1 MYFSKMTCFCIL
13 CQADAENVYMC
24 CMKRYAHLTQLFHP
38 QPVYIGLH
46 WSNHPS
52 IHALNPHQLA
62 CTRLRPLNKILQQY
76 VSRQIFLYNM
86 YQTE

>member
-38 QPVYIGLH
+38 QPEYIGLH

-62 CTRLRPLNKILQQY
+62 CTWLRPLNKILHQY

>member
-13 CQADAENVYMC
+13 YQADAENVYMC

-46 WSNHPS
+46 
-52 IHALNPHQLA
+52 
-62 CTRLRPLNKILQQY
+62 
-76 VSRQIFLYNM
+76 
-86 YQTE
+86 